1 MLPWRS
7 PSRLLRLLVVLLVLT
22 ATLEA
27 GKRKHHTKRA
37 AKASKAA
44 GKSCTEDTII
54 RQCTDGTD
62 KACATVP
69 QGDGSCNV
77 IPFLA
82 QTNNP
87 IFYLTPTKSSSVMDG
102 MVVLMA
108 RNGTTKLQY
117 VPPGLKSLEIM
128 RVASFEMVDL
138 VLPDGLQVL
147 AFRRSKFPP
156 FPSSTFGNIT
166 LPDSMEKVIFD
177 HTIMSTF
184 DPSPWR
190 HVPFKTLTLDNN
202 RIRSFDNVV
211 FPPSL
216 TTLQIS
222 NNKLSSFT
230 DTVLPPSCISLQLQG
245 NNLPSIDAIPM
256 SNFESLKYLTLT
268 RNPIVEISDTTK
280 LPRSLQTLKM
290 DSCRLERIS
299 PNFSFPPNLTT
310 LDLSNNALASFPATS
325 LPTTLKSL
333 SLVKNPLTEF
343 NIDDSAVLKLLQQL
357 TDFDAD
363 TSRVKCGSEYTKTTI
378 QDKIYA
384 CVRRETRVSSQVSGP
399 ASLET
404 TKSNNTMA
412 IVLIVVGCVAA
423 VTLLLAFLWT
433 KRRRNRLADQLI
445 LEPIQDIPMS
455 GMAAAYQVEET
466 KAPSFVATTLVAV
479 PTFFDED
486 LALRERFIPA
496 DMMDEYLPLIGNIYS
511 GVLRGQRVMIM
522 ALPNEGQE
530 ETAPLLVR
538 VVHPNLLTFY
548 GFSCGFD
555 NRLTIVTEWMDGGNL
570 QAILEKPKPWNLLI
584 HLSIAQDV
592 AQALV
597 YLHETI
603 RAPHSRL
610 SSQTI
615 WINGSGQTKL
625 SLRGGIEPAQRVWT
639 APECGFDE
647 ASAPS
652 LAADVY
658 AFGVLLLTLW
668 KHAVPTVEV
677 IMEESQ
683 LTAKRRRSGR
693 KPKRTNDDWSP
704 RLRDLAAQCL
714 QRDRADR
721 PSMKVVDSTLRSI
734 HGDIEETTSR
744 DDISTILGLSV
755 LETVAPA
762 ASSVVESSRSTEAM
776 AVTLEVASTV
786 LGLSVVEVVEPESP
800 LTSPVS
806 TTANTVAHVES
817 VVESVNSLDVEV
829 EIQSE
834 LSNISAAV
842 AVGSVTTSSSVSAQA
857 GSTTRSI

>member
-1 MLPWRS
+1 MLPRRS
-7 PSRLLRLLVVLLVLT
+7 PSRLLRFLVVLLVLT

-27 GKRKHHTKRA
+27 AKRKHHTKRA

-44 GKSCTEDTII
+44 DESCTEDTII

-138 VLPDGLQVL
+138 VLPDEHSGGRT
-147 AFRRSKFPP
+147 FRRSHRVRLETSRCPNRWNK
-156 FPSSTFGNIT
+156 
-166 LPDSMEKVIFD
+166 IFD
-177 HTIMSTF
+177 HTILSKF

-190 HVPFKTLTLDNN
+190 HVPFKTLTLENN

-211 FPPSL
+211 FPPSI

-256 SNFESLKYLTLT
+256 SNLGSLEYLTLT

-280 LPRSLQTLKM
+280 LPPSLQTLRM
-290 DSCRLERIS
+290 DSCRLQRIS
-299 PNFSFPPNLTT
+299 SNFSFPPNLTT

-325 LPTTLKSL
+325 LPMTLKSL

-343 NIDDSAVLKLLQQL
+343 NIDDSAVLKLLKQL

-363 TSRVKCGSEYTKTTI
+363 TTRVTCGSEYTKTTI

-384 CVRRETRVSSQVSGP
+384 CVRKETRVSSQVSGP
-399 ASLET
+399 ASHET
-404 TKSNNTMA
+404 TKSNTMA

-423 VTLLLAFLWT
+423 VTLVLAFLWT
-433 KRRRNRLADQLI
+433 KRRRNRLADQPI
-445 LEPIQDIPMS
+445 LETIQDIPMS
-455 GMAAAYQVEET
+455 GMAAYQVEDT
-466 KAPSFVATTLVAV
+466 KAPSFVASTVVAV
-479 PTFFDED
+479 PKFFDED
-486 LALRERFIPA
+486 LSLRERFIPA
-496 DMMDEYLPLIGNIYS
+496 DMLDEYLPLIGNIYS
-511 GVLRGQRVMIM
+511 SVLRDQRVMIM

-530 ETAPLLVR
+530 ATAHLLVR
-538 VVHPNLLTFY
+538 VVHPNMLTFY

-570 QAILEKPKPWNLLI
+570 EGILAKPKPWNLLI
-584 HLSIAQDV
+584 KLSIAQDV

-615 WINGSGQTKL
+615 WINGSGLTKL

-639 APECGFDE
+639 APECGFD
-647 ASAPS
+647 ASVPS
-652 LAADVY
+652 RAADVY

-677 IMEESQ
+677 IMEEIQ
-683 LTAKRRRSGR
+683 LAAKRRQSGR
-693 KPKRTNDDWSP
+693 KPKRTTDDWSP

-714 QRDRADR
+714 QRDRSDR
-721 PSMKVVDSTLRSI
+721 PSMKVVESTLRSI
-734 HGDIEETTSR
+734 HGDIEAVETTSR

-755 LETVAPA
+755 LETVVPA
-762 ASSVVESSRSTEAM
+762 ASSAVESPRSTEAM
-776 AVTLEVASTV
+776 AVTLEDASTV
-786 LGLSVVEVVEPESP
+786 LGLSVLEVVGPESP

-806 TTANTVAHVES
+806 TTANTVDHVDS
-817 VVESVNSLDVEV
+817 AVESVNSLDVEV

-834 LSNISAAV
+834 LSNFSAAV
-842 AVGSVTTSSSVSAQA
+842 AVGSVKTSSSVSAQA